1 MKTRFI
7 LIILTV
13 VTVFYSCKK
22 SESSKPTPVVVT
34 GEKVKLSIR
43 LNGDITTSQTP
54 FPGTR
59 LSNKNYASA
68 KDLNDS
74 TIYAID
80 VRGTYDGSLYAQG
93 IFNTPDNIMLE
104 IPKGINYT
112 IKVAAFKKG
121 TSIGLWWGIMSPG
134 YQYFERPLYRTL
146 KNEMVYNSDVP
157 NSPEALDYRF
167 LDTLSYMTVRG
178 DIIFDIREEY
188 LYSEQDSYYG
198 TTNYIATDS
207 SSSFINI
214 ALKRISFGIKY
225 NMINYTG
232 GTLVADYDGL
242 MRPRYINTYNLTD
255 NLDIYT
261 ADTYRW
267 QDTFFNGQRIH
278 LTLKWQ
284 RDDGAEVLLGDTYLS
299 PSRNSL
305 TTVNVTM
312 PQSNAVKAVIQL
324 TDTAWL
330 GNNYVDF

>member
-7 LIILTV
+7 LIILSV

-22 SESSKPTPVVVT
+22 SDSSKPTPVIT

-43 LNGDITTSQTP
+43 LGGDITTSQTP

-59 LSNKNYASA
+59 LSNKNSASA
-68 KDLNDS
+68 KDLYDS

-80 VRGTYDGSLYAQG
+80 VRGAYDGSLYAQG
-93 IFNTPDNIMLE
+93 LFNTTNNIMLE
-104 IPKGINYT
+104 IPKGINYR

-134 YQYFERPLYRTL
+134 YQYFERPLYRML
-146 KNEMVYNSDVP
+146 KNEMVYNSNVP
-157 NSPEALDYRF
+157 GSPEALDYRF

-178 DIIFDIREEY
+178 DIIYDIRDEFF
-188 LYSEQDSYYG
+188 YSELDSYYG
-198 TTNYIATDS
+198 TKDYIATDS
-207 SSSFINI
+207 SASINI

-225 NMINYTG
+225 NLINFTDG
-232 GTLVADYDGL
+232 ILVADYDGL
-242 MRPRYINTYNLTD
+242 MKTRYIFSSTD
-255 NLDIYT
+255 NLGIYT

-267 QDTFFNGQRIH
+267 SDTFYSGQQIH
-278 LTLKWQ
+278 LTLRWQ
-284 RDDGAEVLLGDTYLS
+284 KNDGTEVTLGDKYLS

-312 PQSNAVKAVIQL
+312 PQPNAVNAVIQL
-324 TDTAWL
+324 TDTAWI
-330 GNNYVDF
+330 GNNNVDF